1 MANHETGESA
11 VSSTGDGQIDRRAMN
26 ATVDIAT
33 ASRFVATIED
43 VEARRLGVNTI
54 EARRAVASRCG
65 IAPGTLENLRRE
77 RAKVVPHWIMAR
89 VRAAFIAILQSE
101 IQRLE
106 HDITIARQVGLDDR
120 DDDLAA
126 AAAQLVAAKT
136 LIAHSVR

>member
-1 MANHETGESA
+1 
-11 VSSTGDGQIDRRAMN
+11 MN